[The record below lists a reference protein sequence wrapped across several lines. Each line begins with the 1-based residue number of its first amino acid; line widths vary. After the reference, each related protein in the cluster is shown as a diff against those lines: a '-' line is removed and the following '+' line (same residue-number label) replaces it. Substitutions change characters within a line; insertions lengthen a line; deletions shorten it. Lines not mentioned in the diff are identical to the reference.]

1 MLFRSGI
8 IVFKNPLKAE
18 NFDQLID
25 IIANGLRVLAIGIG
39 IIMIIIAG
47 IIIMTSRGSEEKVT
61 KGKKIIKWTLIGVA
75 IAVSASFIIGLIKE
89 LLG

>member
-1 MLFRSGI
+1 
-8 IVFKNPLKAE
+8 
-18 NFDQLID
+18 
-25 IIANGLRVLAIGIG
+25 
-39 IIMIIIAG
+39 MIIIAG